1 MTLIPACCKAGDLIM
16 AYELCLEAINH
27 RLLLKAEVFKNVV
40 DGLVEKVNYAEAS
53 KLVKLV
59 NSADY
64 INYELESLR
73 VM

>member
-1 MTLIPACCKAGDLIM
+1 M

-27 RLLLKAEVFKNVV
+27 WLLPKADVFKNVV
-40 DGLVEKVNYAEAS
+40 DGLVEKVKYAEVS